1 MRLESLARSGSSRM
15 ASRRASPMISNCL
28 STAERSIASRSK
40 SARLLPE
47 VNSSSRRQACKM
59 SKRYLRVSGR
69 LKQDYLS
76 VADRLLE
83 VGIAAG
89 SFLDQIHRDRHHKSE
104 E

>member
-1 MRLESLARSGSSRM
+1 
-15 ASRRASPMISNCL
+15 MISNCL

-47 VNSSSRRQACKM
+47 VNCSRRRQACKM

-89 SFLDQIHRDRHHKSE
+89 SFLDQIDRDREQGLQVLH
-104 E
+104 